1 MSVVTGRADES
12 ESDVMNEDESDSEE
26 GEEEIEEIANR
37 STNNQDPFVEGK
49 KTKTFTSSI
58 SQTQTTQTEK
68 SLDVFNK
75 FANQI
80 YKY

>member
-37 STNNQDPFVEGK
+37 SRNNQDPFVEGK